1 MTVGTI
7 CVLGALVATFLFTTV
22 VFADELPKSVLIV
35 RDIVTSVVSLGG
47 VALLLS
53 ALFGIIGGGDTMLNF
68 ILGFLIGV
76 IAEFVTLL
84 VIAKQVQKRRDKSI
98 LINGNG
104 NNVKYEISR
113 GDENVNQSMGKR

>member
-53 ALFGIIGGGDTMLNF
+53 ALFGIIGG
-68 ILGFLIGV
+68 
-76 IAEFVTLL
+76 
-84 VIAKQVQKRRDKSI
+84 
-98 LINGNG
+98 
-104 NNVKYEISR
+104 
-113 GDENVNQSMGKR
+113 